1 MTGLTINNAVETL
14 TKEIS
19 KLNSE
24 IETFVSNIKTIE
36 EKKVKAI
43 ETRDKKK
50 KMLEDFNE
58 FLENIIPEVPTPK
71 APTATPAESHP
82 KEDEK
87 PQKNK
92 PLVTPSSAWET
103 KPKVVDQTVFVT
115 KPPKRKRIVAV
126 TEKDETAKL
135 LKEEEAFSKKLEVY
149 VTSSTSTSTSGE
161 SISFSECTKYGE
173 FQLMTKIILRDMF
186 QTLNGHIV
194 LKSLSKFE
202 IPSKSFI
209 QDNITF
215 DKKDPTGKSP
225 LWKFCCALRSLAL
238 DKFGDQV
245 KRNFVEDLLM
255 DKERL
260 ICAFETYVLKPQ
272 KQGIIDWKFGEL
284 IYENA

>member
-1 MTGLTINNAVETL
+1 VFCSTSRLETL

-24 IETFVSNIKTIE
+24 IESFVYNIKTIE

-50 KMLEDFNE
+50 KLLEGFNE

-115 KPPKRKRIVAV
+115 KIPKQKRKPIVAV

-186 QTLNGHIV
+186 QILNGHIV
-194 LKSLSKFE
+194 LESLSKFG

-238 DKFGDQV
+238 DKFCDQD

-260 ICAFETYVLKPQ
+260 ICAFETYVLKQ
-272 KQGIIDWKFGEL
+272 QNQGIIDWKFGEL